1 MQDWGLNG
9 FTFVRG
15 VTVGVLGAEEG
26 APPASHFC
34 AQYVRP

>member
-15 VTVGVLGAEEG
+15 VAVGVLGAEEG